1 MEYEF
6 EFVRDQMLSRLHVA
20 HTYSRSKS
28 LTLLVCGKLAHHA
41 QDLGLVVSN
50 DSAAIDPVN
59 GL

>member
-6 EFVRDQMLSRLHVA
+6 EFVRDQMPSRLYVA
-20 HTYSRSKS
+20 HRSARSKS
-28 LTLLVCGKLAHHA
+28 LTLLVCRKLAHHA

>member
-1 MEYEF
+1 MILSSIVIKYP
-6 EFVRDQMLSRLHVA
+6 SRLYVA
-20 HTYSRSKS
+20 HISSRSKVS
-28 LTLLVCGKLAHHA
+28 TLLVCRKLAHHA